1 LKLFLDCKNISLL
14 EPLPGL
20 TDAKYIMASNGSY
33 NNERQGAGDATEY
46 ATDPASGSFFHSDYK
61 K

>member
-1 LKLFLDCKNISLL
+1 
-14 EPLPGL
+14 
-20 TDAKYIMASNGSY
+20 MASNGSY
-33 NNERQGAGDATEY
+33 SNERQSTAGDTPEY

>member
-1 LKLFLDCKNISLL
+1 
-14 EPLPGL
+14 
-20 TDAKYIMASNGSY
+20 MASNGSY
-33 NNERQGAGDATEY
+33 NNERQTAGDAPEY